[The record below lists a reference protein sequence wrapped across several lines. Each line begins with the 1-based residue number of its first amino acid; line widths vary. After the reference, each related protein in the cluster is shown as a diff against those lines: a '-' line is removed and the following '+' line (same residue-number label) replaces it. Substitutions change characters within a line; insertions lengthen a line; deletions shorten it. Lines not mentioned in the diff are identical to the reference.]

1 MRWRKCAAV
10 FLGKINQDILNLRRE
25 KIAPN
30 LFENYKQLIVKT
42 DDHPK
47 LLFGDD
53 LSNTIKGLTKTN
65 KAGQSLNQRYQP
77 TPKREKFNKT
87 GEPFLYKGRGCQ
99 QRGRR
104 RQNVQPYPPYQQ
116 KQSKY
121 RFSKNTVVLNQVSEL
136 LHEVKFLN
144 KKSKAGVC

>member
-53 LSNTIKGLTKTN
+53 LSNTI
-65 KAGQSLNQRYQP
+65 
-77 TPKREKFNKT
+77 
-87 GEPFLYKGRGCQ
+87 
-99 QRGRR
+99 
-104 RQNVQPYPPYQQ
+104 
-116 KQSKY
+116 
-121 RFSKNTVVLNQVSEL
+121 
-136 LHEVKFLN
+136 
-144 KKSKAGVC
+144 

>member
-1 MRWRKCAAV
+1 MHWRKCAAV
-10 FLGKINQDILNLRRE
+10 FLGKINQDILNSRRE
-25 KIAPN
+25 KITPN

-42 DDHPK
+42 EDHPK

-65 KAGQSLNQRYQP
+65 KAVQSLTQRYQL

-104 RQNVQPYPPYQQ
+104 RQNVQPYPPHQ
-116 KQSKY
+116 
-121 RFSKNTVVLNQVSEL
+121 
-136 LHEVKFLN
+136 
-144 KKSKAGVC
+144 